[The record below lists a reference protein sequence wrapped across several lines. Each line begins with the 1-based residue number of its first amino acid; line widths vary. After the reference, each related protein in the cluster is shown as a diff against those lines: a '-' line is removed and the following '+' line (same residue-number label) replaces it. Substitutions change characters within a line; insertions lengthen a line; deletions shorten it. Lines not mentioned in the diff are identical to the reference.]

1 MVEKGAQAAAAGLG
15 DRLDITEAS
24 DAATQISTI
33 KSLIAEHADAIAID
47 TDLGSQTVNQVVPE
61 LAKARAAGIPTLS
74 FEQQYPGSVW
84 VSLSSPDQ
92 FAQALADAL
101 ASQMGG
107 TGQYAIVPCRPAE
120 SIVQTWLKSVEGY
133 VPQRYPAMKQV
144 AVVYGDSGNG
154 NADTHMFKRLIK
166 RHRHL
171 RGLIFL
177 CPGEAQGVPQQV
189 IAARKVGK
197 VFSAGNGGACPPVA
211 GPALGYVRRGA
222 EELVCGGDPVKLG
235 YLVVWAA
242 DYLASG
248 HALAPGQY
256 NVGGPVGS
264 VSYYAE
270 NQELRLGQPL
280 TITKDNVDQYS
291 GTSR

>member
-1 MVEKGAQAAAAGLG
+1 MVENGAGTAASALG
-15 DRLDITEAS
+15 DRLAVTEAS
-24 DAATQISTI
+24 DAAAQISTVQ
-33 KSLIAEHADAIAID
+33 SLIAQHVSAIAID
-47 TDLGSQTVNQVVPE
+47 TDQGSDTVNQVLPE

-74 FEQQYPGSVW
+74 FEQPYPGSIW

-92 FAQALADAL
+92 YAQALADAL

-107 TGQYAIVPCRPAE
+107 TGQYAIIPCRPAE
-120 SIVQTWLKSVEGY
+120 SIVQTWLKAVEAY
-133 VPQRYPAMKQV
+133 VPQHYPGLKRV

-154 NADTHMFKRLIK
+154 NADTHMFRRLIK

-189 IAARKVGK
+189 INADKVGK
-197 VFSAGNGGACPPVA
+197 VFSAGNGGTCPPVV
-211 GPALGYVRRGA
+211 GPAVGYVQRGA

-235 YLVVWAA
+235 YLIVWAA

-248 HALAPGQY
+248 HTFAPGQY
-256 NVGGPVGS
+256 DVGGPVGS
-264 VSYYAE
+264 VTYYGE
-270 NQELRLGQPL
+270 NQELPLGQPL
-280 TITKDNVDQYS
+280 TMTKDNVDQYA
-291 GTSR
+291 GTSG